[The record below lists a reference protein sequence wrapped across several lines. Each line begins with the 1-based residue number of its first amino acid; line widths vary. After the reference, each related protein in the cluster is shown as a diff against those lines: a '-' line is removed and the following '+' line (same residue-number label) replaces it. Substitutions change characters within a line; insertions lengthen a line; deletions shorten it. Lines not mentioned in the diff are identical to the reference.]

1 MQALRTTVSAARRA
15 FKGTLCLMSL
25 GDLNECWLLDLRCF
39 ADGEAYERET
49 FRYLLSNPQTIAR
62 QIRSDDGRMCAFA
75 IGVVEPDG
83 TGHVTTL
90 GVAPECRRRG
100 LAHLM
105 LLELERS
112 FAARGVP
119 SVKLEVR
126 TDNVSAR
133 LLYEKVGYRVVQ
145 LMNKY
150 YSNGDD
156 GYLMSKSLV

>member
-1 MQALRTTVSAARRA
+1 MT
-15 FKGTLCLMSL
+15 L

-49 FRYLLSNPQTIAR
+49 FRYLLSNPLAIAR
-62 QIRSDDGRMCAFA
+62 QIRGEDGRMCAFA
-75 IGVVEPDG
+75 IGLIEVDG
-83 TGHVTTL
+83 VGHVTTL

-112 FAARGVP
+112 FAARGVV
-119 SVKLEVR
+119 SVRLEVR
-126 TDNVSAR
+126 LGNHSAQM
-133 LLYEKVGYRVVQ
+133 LYEKLGYRIIER
-145 LMNKY
+145 MNKY

-156 GYLMSKSLV
+156 GYLMMKELR

>member
-1 MQALRTTVSAARRA
+1 MQALRPSTNAARRI
-15 FKGTLCLMSL
+15 FRGTLCAMTL

-62 QIRSDDGRMCAFA
+62 QIRSEDGRMCAFA
-75 IGVVEPDG
+75 IGLIEPDG

-105 LLELERS
+105 LLELERC
-112 FAARGVP
+112 FAQRGAPSAR
-119 SVKLEVR
+119 LEVR
-126 TDNVSAR
+126 VGNDSAQM
-133 LLYEKVGYRVVQ
+133 LYEKLGYRILR

-156 GYLMSKSLV
+156 GYLMFKSLR